1 MAVVDTGVGVC
12 AKVSDAVAIMAATA
26 TFFENILMLVWGD
39 QVQVVY
45 GNAKKTIKLLE
56 FLLFT
61 ERD

>member
-12 AKVSDAVAIMAATA
+12 AKAGDAVAIMAATA

-45 GNAKKTIKLLE
+45 DNAKNTTKLLE